1 MMNSDTNSMPHRE
14 ASIPL
19 TMLSAPRL
27 GPMVRSSA
35 KYIGAARPPA
45 RSSRASSEDSPW
57 PFRPVIRN
65 WLPSGDWMVARLMMR
80 FSSLKVCTGTSFST
94 PSTIFFS

>member
-1 MMNSDTNSMPHRE
+1 MAMMNSETNSMPHSD

-19 TMLSAPRL
+19 VMLSAPRL

-45 RSSRASSEDSPW
+45 RSSRASSDDSP
-57 PFRPVIRN
+57 
-65 WLPSGDWMVARLMMR
+65 
-80 FSSLKVCTGTSFST
+80 
-94 PSTIFFS
+94 